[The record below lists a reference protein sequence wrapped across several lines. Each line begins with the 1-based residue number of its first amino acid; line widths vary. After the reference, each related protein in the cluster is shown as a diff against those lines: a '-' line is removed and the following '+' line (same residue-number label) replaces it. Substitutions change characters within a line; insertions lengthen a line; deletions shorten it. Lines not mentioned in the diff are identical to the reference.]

1 MRLSWK
7 EYALRLAE
15 TGAARSEDPFERV
28 GACVLREDY
37 SVAGIGYN
45 GAPTGV
51 EIDWSD
57 RDRRRERVVH
67 AEVNALRYIR
77 PDEGFLLA
85 CTLMPCQDCLK
96 LAAANGIKKIV
107 FREIYSKDG
116 SAISLA
122 KEFGIEL
129 EQLPN

>member
-1 MRLSWK
+1 
-7 EYALRLAE
+7 
-15 TGAARSEDPFERV
+15 
-28 GACVLREDY
+28 
-37 SVAGIGYN
+37 
-45 GAPTGV
+45 
-51 EIDWSD
+51 
-57 RDRRRERVVH
+57 
-67 AEVNALRYIR
+67 
-77 PDEGFLLA
+77 
-85 CTLMPCQDCLK
+85 LMPCRDCLK